1 MAKVNQDLTAEVKFA
16 NNPEPRCPVVLL
28 LDTSSSMQGQPI
40 KELNKGL
47 KTFEG
52 AIKTHQRASLRVE
65 VALVAFGSPVRAVDV
80 QGGEGTLSF
89 DDVERVFVTADSFVA
104 PTLEA
109 KGNTPLGAGMRHALK
124 LLKECKDMYR
134 QNDVDYFRPWIFLI
148 SDGEPNDDG
157 WEKAAA
163 EARAEE
169 DRKGVSVFAIGVE
182 KADMEILARFS
193 KRGPLKLQGLAFE
206 NLFLW
211 LSSSMDQVANSN
223 PGDDQIR
230 LTSVEDWATVDTSP

>member
-1 MAKVNQDLTAEVKFA
+1 MAEVNQDLTAIVKFA

-40 KELNKGL
+40 QELNKGL
-47 KTFEG
+47 KTFEK
-52 AIKTHQRASLRVE
+52 AIKTHQKAALRVE
-65 VALVAFGSPVRAVDV
+65 VALIAFGSPVRAIDV
-80 QGGEGTLSF
+80 QGGGGTLPI
-89 DDVERVFVTADSFVA
+89 DDVERVFVTADSFSA

-109 KGNTPLGAGMRHALK
+109 KGNTPLGEGMRRALK

-169 DRKGVSVFAIGVE
+169 DRKGISVFAIGVE
-182 KADMEILARFS
+182 KADMKTLARFS
-193 KRGPLKLQGLAFE
+193 NRKLHKLKGLAFE
-206 NLFLW
+206 NLFQW
-211 LSSSMDQVANSN
+211 LSSSMNQVANSN

-230 LTSVEDWATVDTSP
+230 LPPVEDWATVDTSL